1 MAKYYYNGVLLPEIP
16 ADKFADHPNQMIVK
30 WPNGNIQLIGSK
42 NGLYF
47 NGSTVAYDKSN
58 ATLLAYYLSED
69 IWVEDANQSG
79 KYTGWTIISNGVS
92 VLHWSNHNIPSGSAS
107 ATDIYFRGSQ
117 PTLTRIH
124 LVNQWNAAIGN
135 DVAEL
140 TMALSGCTPG
150 NMLICA
156 YAVRGADNVVTLSAG
171 WNFLGGGNNISTPE
185 DSYQYVLFAYK
196 MAESAAETITI
207 SQTEG
212 KRIYAVCSEYF
223 GVAGVKLRSDLAA
236 IGTTNYTVTGRKT
249 KAEDVMLY
257 AVTSAYYGSG
267 RNQTVTPT
275 DLDKIEGDSSA
286 ERLACWF
293 DGGLGATSH
302 IFQSYNATEAR
313 DAVLECVQLVL
324 YDIKY
329 LIRSGS
335 TLYTITDGNLTALT
349 ETEVTASLF
358 QTYGVDDVPDGTLLL
373 GLTDPEVLYWH
384 DSTDDPP
391 ELTLTVTGSPPVPQ
405 IVITSTQ
412 DMSDPSILGIESA
425 TVDASD
431 DVLFAISFDDG
442 VTWKAYDGA
451 KWVTLS
457 TENSGMTKTT
467 MENIS
472 LESWA
477 EVAMSAMY
485 KLRFVL
491 MDTDSY
497 VAAVRMNYIN

>member
-1 MAKYYYNGVLLPEIP
+1 MSVEYGIVTIGTLSTSTANYEAGYIFTANKTLKFHGFRVYPYAATSNITCRLWDVASKTQIASVPLVSTTVQAWNEVYLDAPVKLEKGKSYAISYYSSPTRYRQTIATAEFNPLITLVSGCYVGSSRSYP
-16 ADKFADHPNQMIVK
+16 
-30 WPNGNIQLIGSK
+30 GNTDTTYTHQLI
-42 NGLYF
+42 
-47 NGSTVAYDKSN
+47 DC
-58 ATLLAYYLSED
+58 
-69 IWVEDANQSG
+69 
-79 KYTGWTIISNGVS
+79 IIS
-92 VLHWSNHNIPSGSAS
+92 
-107 ATDIYFRGSQ
+107 
-117 PTLTRIH
+117 
-124 LVNQWNAAIGN
+124 
-135 DVAEL
+135 VAN
-140 TMALSGCTPG
+140 PG
-150 NMLICA
+150 
-156 YAVRGADNVVTLSAG
+156 
-171 WNFLGGGNNISTPE
+171 
-185 DSYQYVLFAYK
+185 
-196 MAESAAETITI
+196 
-207 SQTEG
+207 
-212 KRIYAVCSEYF
+212 
-223 GVAGVKLRSDLAA
+223 
-236 IGTTNYTVTGRKT
+236 
-249 KAEDVMLY
+249 
-257 AVTSAYYGSG
+257 
-267 RNQTVTPT
+267 
-275 DLDKIEGDSSA
+275 
-286 ERLACWF
+286 
-293 DGGLGATSH
+293 
-302 IFQSYNATEAR
+302 
-313 DAVLECVQLVL
+313 
-324 YDIKY
+324 KY

-335 TLYTITDGNLTALT
+335 TLYTITDGTITALA
-349 ETEVTASLF
+349 ETEITASLF

-442 VTWKAYDGA
+442 VNWKAYDGG

-497 VAAVRMNYIN
+497 VSAVRVNYIN